1 MHLVWAASSSQSDGL
16 HPAPSLSR
24 HPVSFLA
31 QLLQAAELLAGGG
44 PVPGTG
50 DRVSDAQASQQVRG
64 QLLLELIS
72 LDEEASN
79 QDHSVELVPR
89 ADGQDKAH

>member
-1 MHLVWAASSSQSDGL
+1 MPLVWAASSSQSDGL
-16 HPAPSLSR
+16 HPAASLSR

-31 QLLQAAELLAGGG
+31 QLLQAAELLAGEG
-44 PVPGTG
+44 PVAGTG
-50 DRVSDAQASQQVRG
+50 DRVSDAQANQQVRG

-72 LDEEASN
+72 LYEEASN